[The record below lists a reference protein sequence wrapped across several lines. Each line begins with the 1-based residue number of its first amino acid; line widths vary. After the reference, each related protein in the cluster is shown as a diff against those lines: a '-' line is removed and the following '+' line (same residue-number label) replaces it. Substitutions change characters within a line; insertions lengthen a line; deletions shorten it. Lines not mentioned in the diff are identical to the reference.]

1 MELLKATRDRI
12 AAFSLFHPWWS
23 LAALLGISLAA
34 GSQLPKLTA
43 DSDMLAFIPRDDSA
57 YIQTLAL
64 EEVFG
69 STQLTRILITRD
81 DHPDG
86 VFNPETLALVA
97 EITDWLKTRPE
108 YATDRN
114 SDLRSLATMNDI
126 RGDETGMI
134 VAPFMEAPPQ
144 DRAGALAI
152 RNALEA
158 NTAYSGVL
166 ASKDGRALSI
176 FVRESTEGARDRVGY
191 VLALL
196 EYLEKLRA
204 SGHAEGLYATGRSV
218 IEALFG
224 HYIPLESA
232 RTAPLV
238 VLMLS
243 TFLFLS
249 FRTLRGVLIP
259 LAVIVCTEVWML
271 GVLGAWGWPM
281 YTVTSILPVLI
292 MAIAVAD
299 SIHLLSQ
306 YYEIQARSPGM
317 DKIEVLRRTV
327 SEMNVPVLMTS
338 VTTAAGFLTMQTSP
352 IMPLAEFGVI
362 ATVGVAAA
370 YVVSIVGVPALLA
383 ILPLQPPHWRHGPDE
398 AHRSGLLYKALRAT
412 AAGASRPGA
421 TVAGF
426 IGVFVLASTGLFFVT
441 IDTSQVGQFR
451 PGHFLRL
458 ADEIDN
464 SRFSG
469 ATVLDAVVDAGAN
482 DRMKEPDLL
491 RRIDRFQE
499 GMETLDIVG
508 DSFSLA
514 ELVKRMNRVMNE
526 DRVDA
531 EIIPDSK
538 DLVAQYLLLYSL
550 SGDPGDFDDVV
561 DYDYQTGHILVFLRD
576 SGTAAARAATEYAQH
591 LAATLFPPNSGG
603 PSIVFAGPA
612 VVRAHLERYIAD
624 SQINTLLLGLPVLFL
639 LMATLFHSVAI
650 GFLCI
655 LPVSFAVVGIY
666 GAMGYIGLPT
676 DIGTTML
683 GGMTLGI
690 GIDFAIHYTHRYIQ
704 CTSAGMGPLH
714 AAEETAVTAGR
725 AILYNAV
732 VLIGGFAVLLAAQL
746 YPQVKLGALVSA
758 TMVLCFLGTMLLFP
772 GALRLIVS
780 ARPSSAG

>member
-1 MELLKATRDRI
+1 MELLRAARDRV
-12 AAFSLFHPWWS
+12 AALTFLHPWWS
-23 LAALLGISLAA
+23 LTALLAISVAA

-43 DSDMLAFIPRDDSA
+43 DSDMLAFIPREDSA
-57 YIQTLAL
+57 YTQTLAL
-64 EEVFG
+64 EEIFG
-69 STQLTRILITRD
+69 STQLARILITRD

-86 VFNPETLALVA
+86 VFNPETLALVS
-97 EITDWLKTRPE
+97 EITDWLKTQPE

-126 RGDETGMI
+126 RGDENGMV
-134 VAPFMEAPPQ
+134 VAPFMDAPPK
-144 DRAGALAI
+144 DRSGALAI
-152 RNALEA
+152 RSALEA

-176 FVRESTEGARDRVGY
+176 FVRESEEGARDRVGY
-191 VLALL
+191 VLSLL
-196 EYLEKLRA
+196 AHLDELRA
-204 SGHAEGLYATGRSV
+204 AGHAEGLYATGRSV

-243 TFLFLS
+243 AFLFLS

-259 LAVIVCTEVWML
+259 LAVIACTEVWML
-271 GVLGAWGWPM
+271 GFLGAWGWPM

-306 YYEIQARSPGM
+306 YYEIQARDPEI

-327 SEMNVPVLMTS
+327 REMNVPVLMTS
-338 VTTAAGFLTMQTSP
+338 VTTAAGFLTMRTSP
-352 IMPLAEFGVI
+352 ILPLTEFAII

-370 YVVSIVGVPALLA
+370 YIVTVVGVPAVLA
-383 ILPLQPPHWRHGPDE
+383 ILPLQPPHWRHGPDQ
-398 AHRSGLLYKALRAT
+398 AHRSGVLYGLLRAS
-412 AAGASRPGA
+412 AAGASYPRTTIA
-421 TVAGF
+421 AF
-426 IGVFVLASTGLFFVT
+426 LGVFALASTGLFLLT
-441 IDTSQVGQFR
+441 IDTSQVSQFR
-451 PGHFLRL
+451 PGHFLRT

-469 ATVLDAVVDAGAN
+469 ATVLDGVLDTGEN
-482 DRMKEPDLL
+482 DGMKDPDML
-491 RRIDRFQE
+491 RRIDRFQD
-499 GMETLDIVG
+499 GMESLDIVG
-508 DSFSLA
+508 DSLSMA

-526 DRVDA
+526 DRADA
-531 EIIPDSK
+531 EVIPDTK
-538 DLVAQYLLLYSL
+538 ELIAQYLLLYSL
-550 SGDPGDFDDVV
+550 SGDPGDFDDLV
-561 DYDYQTGHILVFLRD
+561 DYDYRTGHVLVFLRD
-576 SGTAAARAATEYAQH
+576 SGTAAARAATQHAEH

-603 PSIVFAGPA
+603 ASIVFAGPA
-612 VVRAHLERYIAD
+612 LVRAHLERYIAD
-624 SQINTLLLGLPVLFL
+624 SQINTLLLCLPVLFV
-639 LMATLFHSVAI
+639 LMSILFRSAAI

-655 LPVSFAVVGIY
+655 LPVSLAVVGIY

-690 GIDFAIHYTHRYIQ
+690 GIDFAIHYTHRYVQ
-704 CTSAGMGPLH
+704 CTRAGMGPVD

-725 AILYNAV
+725 AIFYNAI

-746 YPQVKLGALVSA
+746 YPQVKLGALVAA
-758 TMVLCFLGTMLLFP
+758 TMVLCFLGTMFLFP
-772 GALRLIVS
+772 GALRWIVS
-780 ARPSSAG
+780 RRSPTAA